1 MFFLSFYSFY
11 SAFVFFRFCC
21 FAFSLFRRWYF
32 FRFFRVFREVRICY
46 GLDDINLPKKI
57 KKYLFPRLCFIEARW
72 SATQRLGAQPSSCL
86 CDKWLWLC
94 SQALGCASSRRDE
107 AQPRKNDVFCSLV
120 NSSEIGSSTTA
131 RTDVLPGKVRFD
143 YAGPMFS
150 EIPRVVR
157 LGKRM
162 TNFSLISS
170 TSSSSSSS
178 ASSATTSTSS
188 TSSTSQLTVKFNG
201 GGEFTIP

>member
-1 MFFLSFYSFY
+1 M
-11 SAFVFFRFCC
+11 
-21 FAFSLFRRWYF
+21 
-32 FRFFRVFREVRICY
+32 
-46 GLDDINLPKKI
+46 
-57 KKYLFPRLCFIEARW
+57 CFIEARW
-72 SATQRLGAQPSSCL
+72 SATQRLGAQPSSFL

-120 NSSEIGSSTTA
+120 NSSEIGAIRMIVVVVVVYSSSRRSSSSKSSSSSRSSSSSSSSRSSSSTTA

-143 YAGPMFS
+143 CAGPMFC

-170 TSSSSSSS
+170 TSSSSS

-188 TSSTSQLTVKFNG
+188 TSSTSQLNVKFNG
-201 GGEFTIP
+201 GGSLLFPNTLVDLPNWMQSLTGVGV